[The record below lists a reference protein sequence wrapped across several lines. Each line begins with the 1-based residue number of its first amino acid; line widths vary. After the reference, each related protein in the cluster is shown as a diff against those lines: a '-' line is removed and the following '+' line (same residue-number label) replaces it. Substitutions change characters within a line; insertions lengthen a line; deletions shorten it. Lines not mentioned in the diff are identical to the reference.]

1 MNTQPIDAGVVNAR
15 DIAEA
20 WFLNLMLLWQRGF
33 DVPIQRGSFEGEQK
47 RRQIGLVCGSIAFP
61 YQGEVIPTVPE
72 GVPAPTSIDYIN
84 SYVSEKLLSK
94 SKENEAYTYGDR
106 ILDQVEPVVDIL
118 RQTPYTNQAIIQVA
132 KPEDLDLKDPPC
144 LRSISFKCR
153 PPKKDKHAKP
163 ILDVCVY
170 FRSWDAWAG
179 FPTNIAGIMILTD
192 TILSFCPNLA
202 RGTMTYFSDGLHYY
216 SMHEPYVMQVL
227 RKQPKGKQL
236 VLEQVGIDGKREIQA
251 GETPTKNKLN

>member
-1 MNTQPIDAGVVNAR
+1 MNPIPIDAGVVNAR

-33 DVPIQRGSFEGEQK
+33 DVPIQRGSFEKEQK

-61 YQGEVIPTVPE
+61 YQGDVIPSVPE
-72 GVPAPTSIDYIN
+72 GVPVPTSIDYIN
-84 SYVSEKLLSK
+84 KYVGEKLLSK
-94 SKENEAYTYGDR
+94 SKANEAYTYGDR
-106 ILDQVEPVVDIL
+106 IAGQVEPIVQIL
-118 RQTPYTNQAIIQVA
+118 RETPYTNQAIIQIA
-132 KPEDLDLKDPPC
+132 RPEDLDLKDPPC

-153 PPKKDKHAKP
+153 PNPKSDKP
-163 ILDVCVY
+163 IVDVCVY

-179 FPTNIAGIMILTD
+179 FPTNMGGIMILAD
-192 TILSFCPNLA
+192 TILSFCPNLT
-202 RGTMTYFSDGLHYY
+202 RGTITYFSDGLHYY

-236 VLEQVGIDGKREIQA
+236 VLEQIGAGGGRREIKK
-251 GETPTKNKLN
+251 ETTPPKTHIN